1 MQKNIE
7 KCLTQYVIRRMNM
20 RIEIVE
26 NKEKF
31 NHYADEG
38 KHEAVID
45 FQLMFHGLKDKQDF
59 DAMKYALTEAV
70 ANAIRDFEKAFNIG
84 RGY

>member
-1 MQKNIE
+1 
-7 KCLTQYVIRRMNM
+7 MNM
-20 RIEIVE
+20 RIEIVG

-31 NHYADEG
+31 DQYADGG
-38 KHEAVID
+38 KHEAAID

-59 DAMKYALTEAV
+59 ENMHYAITEAV
-70 ANAIRDFEKAFNIG
+70 ANAVRDFEKAFNMG

>member
-1 MQKNIE
+1 
-7 KCLTQYVIRRMNM
+7 MNM
-20 RIEIVE
+20 RIEIIE
-26 NKEKF
+26 KKEKF
-31 NHYADEG
+31 DHYADEG

-59 DAMKYALTEAV
+59 DDVKYALTEAV